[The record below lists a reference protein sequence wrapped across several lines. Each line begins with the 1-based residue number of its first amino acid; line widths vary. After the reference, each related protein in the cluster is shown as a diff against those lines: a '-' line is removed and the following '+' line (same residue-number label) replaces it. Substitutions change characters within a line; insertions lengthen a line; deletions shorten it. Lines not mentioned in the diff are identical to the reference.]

1 MRSKVWNLKKFF
13 PILIAAS
20 IFIVMLVAQMSIHGS
35 SSSASKLN
43 ISAEMVQAY
52 EANFSEITLTTTKSS
67 VLNLSKVK
75 QPIVILNFWASW
87 CRPCISE
94 FKTLK
99 QLVSKYGGEK
109 LLVLGVNNDTDDQ
122 LKLIQ
127 STEDKLKLN
136 FESVA
141 DIEGKITSKFF
152 INEIPASIVYYKG
165 LVIHFKNSEF
175 DFMSKSFIE
184 LLDSKLSEVK

>member
-75 QPIVILNFWASW
+75 
-87 CRPCISE
+87 
-94 FKTLK
+94 
-99 QLVSKYGGEK
+99 
-109 LLVLGVNNDTDDQ
+109 
-122 LKLIQ
+122 
-127 STEDKLKLN
+127 
-136 FESVA
+136 
-141 DIEGKITSKFF
+141 
-152 INEIPASIVYYKG
+152 
-165 LVIHFKNSEF
+165 
-175 DFMSKSFIE
+175 
-184 LLDSKLSEVK
+184 